1 MSTAL
6 AAAPRMAPASLAQLQ
21 ECVLAASRLLPVGGG
36 TKPALS
42 TPPQGVATL
51 ALGALSG
58 IQEYDPGEYT
68 ITALAGTPVA
78 EVAAALAAHGQYL
91 PFDPPLARAGATLGG
106 TVAAGLSGSGRYRY
120 GGLRDFLIG
129 VQIVDGQG
137 RLVRGG
143 GKVVKNA
150 AGFDLPKL
158 MIGSLGRL
166 AVLGE
171 LTFKVFPAPPVYAT
185 LTATYPTLATA
196 AEAMATLRLGA
207 FDLLAL
213 DLIPAA
219 PGHAGAALQL
229 RIGGPGTVLPERVEG
244 LRHRLGGGTMLD
256 PDADTSIWQQAAE
269 FSWVPAGMALVKT
282 PLTPHHLIPL
292 DQRLAAAGAHRR
304 YIAGANLAWIAW
316 PGALDD
322 LSGLLAS
329 AGLSGLVLRG
339 ATAHLLIGARQDT
352 LFRSRITA
360 ALDPRQRFLPYE

>member
-6 AAAPRMAPASLAQLQ
+6 AAPRMAPASLAQLQ
-21 ECVLAASRLLPVGGG
+21 ECVPAAPRLLPVGSG

-42 TPPQGVATL
+42 TPPQGVVAL
-51 ALGALSG
+51 ALSALSG

-78 EVAAALAAHGQYL
+78 EVAAALAAHRQYL

-129 VQIVDGQG
+129 VQLVDGSG

-171 LTFKVFPAPPVYAT
+171 LTFKVFPAPPAYTT
-185 LTATYPTLATA
+185 LTAGYPTLAAA

-219 PGHAGAALQL
+219 PGHAEAALYV
-229 RIGGPGTVLPERVEG
+229 RIGGPGAVLPERAEG
-244 LRHRLGGGTMLD
+244 LRRRLGGGTLLG
-256 PDADTSIWQQAAE
+256 PDTDTSVWQQAAE
-269 FSWVPAGMALVKT
+269 FGWVPAGMALVKT
-282 PLTPHHLIPL
+282 PLTPHHLLPL

-304 YIAGANLAWIAW
+304 YVAAASLAWIAW
-316 PGALDD
+316 PGTLDD
-322 LSGLLAS
+322 LSGLLTS

-339 ATAHLLIGARQDT
+339 ATAHPLIGVRQDA
-352 LFRSRITA
+352 LLRGRIAA